1 MKHYILSILSLLF
14 SFFVHAQNLFITK
27 GKIEF
32 EKKVNMYKNLDD
44 RADDGDRTW
53 ILTMKKSMP
62 EYYTTYFDLYFDE
75 YKTLYKPGKEV
86 VTTQKTPDWFIGP
99 AGDNV
104 VFNDL
109 EIHKTIAQKN
119 VFESTFLIDDTSRK
133 IEWRIT
139 NDTRDIAGFEC
150 RKAVGRIMDSVYV
163 IAFYTDLIVCSGGPE
178 SFNGLPG
185 VILGIAIPR
194 IHATWFATK
203 VELVQVTPETLAAPK
218 KGKKITNTQLMEQ
231 LKTATKD
238 WGKSAQQ
245 NMWKAML

>member
-1 MKHYILSILSLLF
+1 MKHCILIILLIQLA
-14 SFFVHAQNLFITK
+14 SFINAQNIFITK
-27 GKIEF
+27 GKIEY

-44 RADDGDRTW
+44 RADDDDRTW
-53 ILTMKKSMP
+53 ILTMKKSIP
-62 EYYTTYFDLYFDE
+62 EYYISYFDLYFDD
-75 YKTLYKPGKEV
+75 YKTLYKPGKEA
-86 VTTQKTPDWFIGP
+86 VTAQKIPEWFIGP
-99 AGDNV
+99 ASDNV
-104 VFNDL
+104 IFNDL
-109 EIHKTIAQKN
+109 QIHKTIAQKN

-133 IEWRIT
+133 VEWRIT

-163 IAFYTDLIVCSGGPE
+163 IAFYTDLIVSGGGPE

-203 VELVQVTPETLAAPK
+203 IELVQVTPENLLAPK
-218 KGKKITNTQLMEQ
+218 KGKKITNGQLIKQ
-231 LKTATKD
+231 LQAATKN

-245 NMWKAML
+245 NIWKVML